1 MMTIRLERNMAD
13 ALYEIKV
20 RDGIPVSEQIRRAL
34 ELWLKEKRDAPTDR
48 KKKS

>member
-1 MMTIRLERNMAD
+1 MMTVRFDRTMAD

-20 RDGIPVSEQIRRAL
+20 RDGIPVNEQIRRAV

-48 KKKS
+48 KKK